1 MEEKQPGSS
10 LARMVIRSRASITP
24 AAPYQRPAFAL
35 FVALALTAIAGC
47 ADPAATPPPESA
59 PPPASQRA
67 LLPSTYWRA
76 PADQPQDSACRKQL
90 DAVRARVSAGP
101 TTSLLAVRG
110 DQIVFSLGPIARPS
124 QIRSARKSLL
134 AMLFGK
140 PVQEGR
146 IDLDATLKQL
156 GIDDIGGLLPIE
168 RQTRVRD
175 LITARSGVYHA
186 AANGGDDA
194 AAVPPR
200 GSQAPGTYFLYN
212 NWDFNAAGDVFEQQT
227 GRGIYDAF
235 AEDIGIPLGLEDF
248 HRERHHR
255 SGDATRS
262 SHLAYSFYLSA
273 RDMAR
278 IGELMLANGR
288 WQGRQLVPADWL
300 RTITTPVT
308 RAADMH
314 PPRVARRHIDY
325 GDLWWIPEE
334 PADSPLAGS
343 YFAWGYFGQYLLVV
357 PKRGMV
363 VVHKYDTNTSVDG
376 PPIPTLGVAN
386 FLAIA
391 RDLVDAPCT

>member
-1 MEEKQPGSS
+1 MP
-10 LARMVIRSRASITP
+10 SRTSIAS
-24 AAPYQRPAFAL
+24 AAPYRGPSFAWS
-35 FVALALTAIAGC
+35 VALAFAAIVGC
-47 ADPAATPPPESA
+47 ADTAATPSPESVL
-59 PPPASQRA
+59 PAASRLAAQQA
-67 LLPSTYWRA
+67 LPPSTYWRA
-76 PADQPQDSACRKQL
+76 RTDRLEDVACRRQL
-90 DAVRARVSAGP
+90 DAVRARVIAGP

-146 IDLDATLKQL
+146 IDLDATLEQL
-156 GIDDIGGLLPIE
+156 GIDDIDGLLPIE
-168 RQTRVRD
+168 RLARVRD
-175 LITARSGVYHA
+175 LLTARSGVYHA

-194 AAVPPR
+194 AAAPPR
-200 GSQAPGTYFLYN
+200 GSQIPGTYFLYN

-227 GRGIYDAF
+227 RRGIYDAF
-235 AEDIGIPLGLEDF
+235 AEDIGTPLGLEDF

-255 SGDATRS
+255 GGDATRS

-288 WQGRQLVPADWL
+288 WQGRQLVQANWL

-314 PPRVARRHIDY
+314 SPHVAHHHIDY
-325 GDLWWIPEE
+325 GYLWWIPEE
-334 PADSPLAGS
+334 PADSSLAGS
-343 YFAWGYFGQYLLVV
+343 YLAWGYFGQYLLVV
-357 PKRGMV
+357 PQRGMV
-363 VVHKYDTNTSVDG
+363 VVHKYDTNPSLGG
-376 PPIPTLGVAN
+376 PPIPTLRVADL
-386 FLAIA
+386 LAIA
-391 RDLVDAPCT
+391 RDLVDAPCP